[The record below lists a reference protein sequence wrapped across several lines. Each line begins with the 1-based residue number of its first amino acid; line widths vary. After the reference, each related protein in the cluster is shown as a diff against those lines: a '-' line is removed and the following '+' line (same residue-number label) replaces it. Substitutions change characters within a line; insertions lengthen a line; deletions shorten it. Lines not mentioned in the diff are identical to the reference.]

1 MSSVVGKAATPI
13 MVSAVTEIISGSNVN
28 TRAEHS
34 RLGIWDSW
42 SGKIL
47 ERILSEWGLE
57 GRASL
62 SSEKVEKMVRK
73 RHSDDY

>member
-62 SSEKVEKMVRK
+62 SSEKVEKW
-73 RHSDDY
+73 

>member
-1 MSSVVGKAATPI
+1 
-13 MVSAVTEIISGSNVN
+13 MVSAVTEIISGSNVH
-28 TRAEHS
+28 TREEHS
-34 RLGIWDSW
+34 SLRIWDNW

-62 SSEKVEKMVRK
+62 SPEKVEKMVRK
-73 RHSDDY
+73 RHSDDYQSQVCKN